1 MGLRWLFTV
10 LSSRTA
16 LGAGKLACRDA
27 QTLDGATGMS
37 TQAYA
42 PECEC
47 LSGLRECD
55 ARGQSAGYTFE
66 GAADKRHE
74 GLRDKPGKGRPCL
87 KNEILTKEGNVPYI
101 K

>member
-1 MGLRWLFTV
+1 MKCFQKVHLIGDFYIVYEADEKFVLFQLILQV
-10 LSSRTA
+10 VFL
-16 LGAGKLACRDA
+16 LYEY
-27 QTLDGATGMS
+27 TGVCVGVRCM
-37 TQAYA
+37 
-42 PECEC
+42 E
-47 LSGLRECD
+47 
-55 ARGQSAGYTFE
+55 QSAGYTFE